1 MQKDW
6 KQQIE
11 ELTKILEASERLV
24 FLGGA
29 GVSTESGI
37 PDYRSASGLYNQDT
51 DEFYPGPTILSH
63 HFFMEHPDIFYRY
76 YKGKLIH
83 KGAKPNRAHEVI
95 ANLEANSHVSLVIT
109 QNIDGLHEL
118 AGSRLVYE
126 IHGNMQRNYCLD
138 CNRDYDLDY
147 VLDTT
152 DQVPRCLECGG
163 IVRPDVVLYEEAL
176 DKERLSDAISKVRTA
191 DVMLVGGTSLEVDPS
206 RGLVKY
212 FRGKHLVFIN
222 LDPTGLDH
230 RATMII
236 RGKIGEVL
244 DATGF

>member
-11 ELTKILEASERLV
+11 ELTKIVEASERLV

-29 GVSTESGI
+29 GVSTEFGI

-63 HFFMEHPDIFYRY
+63 RFFIEHPDIFYRY

-83 KGAKPNRAHEVI
+83 KGAKPNRAHEVL
-95 ANLEANSHVSLVIT
+95 ANLEAKNHVSMIIT
-109 QNIDGLHEL
+109 QNIDGLHEM
-118 AGSRLVYE
+118 AGSRLVYDM
-126 IHGNMQRNYCLD
+126 HGNMRHNYCMD
-138 CNRDYDLDY
+138 CKQDYDLDY
-147 VLDTT
+147 ILDSPEL
-152 DQVPRCLECGG
+152 VPRCTACGG
-163 IVRPDVVLYEEAL
+163 LVRPDVVLYEEAL
-176 DKERLSDAISKVRTA
+176 DMERLAEAISKVRAA
-191 DVMLVGGTSLEVDPS
+191 DVMLVGGTSLEVNPA

-222 LDPTGLDH
+222 LEPTGLDH
-230 RATMII
+230 RATLII

-244 DATGF
+244 AATGL